1 MIRSRLSV
9 VRANFQLVG
18 VFQLCL
24 HCLTTAE
31 SMVDERGSPV
41 SPDIWK
47 EGFELLANARKVSI
61 NGVGFDMVGH
71 VYGEE

>member
-1 MIRSRLSV
+1 
-9 VRANFQLVG
+9 
-18 VFQLCL
+18 
-24 HCLTTAE
+24 
-31 SMVDERGSPV
+31 MVDERGSPV